1 VRIRCVPGTRT
12 ERFVCVRD
20 RERGRLP
27 LDVKWRSPNGE
38 VLFGGHATHVGG
50 EFGVTVQGQQGRRVS
65 PSGRMQGFGSKP
77 SASMLSRLT
86 SKTML
91 AVLGSL
97 AVLLLLAGGYVMNSK
112 VLKHGLCY

>member
-1 VRIRCVPGTRT
+1 
-12 ERFVCVRD
+12 
-20 RERGRLP
+20 
-27 LDVKWRSPNGE
+27 
-38 VLFGGHATHVGG
+38 
-50 EFGVTVQGQQGRRVS
+50 
-65 PSGRMQGFGSKP
+65 MQGFGSKP